1 MKNRFLRLS
10 IFITL
15 LYAKF
20 SFTADE
26 LIPLRTDAPPVID
39 GKLDDAVWQ
48 QAPSVTGFKTFYPEY
63 GKDMPDPTVVY
74 YAYDRENLYFAFR
87 CFDSEPGKI
96 KTSVTRRDNVRPDDW
111 ICINLDSF
119 NDQQSLYGFYVNPA
133 GIQGDTRFANGRED
147 DGLDLIWYSAGNID
161 DKGYT
166 LEVKIPFKSIRFA
179 NKEIVEMGVV
189 FERRVSRRAEQG
201 TFPPL
206 KPERGMFFLTQMKPM
221 HLRDVKHYKL
231 FELLP
236 AITASERRARVADKL
251 VSEGQTNDLS
261 LTTKYGLTSDFIF
274 DGTYNPD
281 FSQIE
286 SDAGQVDV
294 NLRSELFF
302 AEKRPFFLEGN
313 EMFNFAGSNFA
324 DPLGL
329 AIHTRRIVDPIAGI
343 KLTGK
348 LGKKNFLAA
357 IDALDEFTNQDAGE
371 QGKYAHTSIARYKRA
386 LSGDDYLGVIYT
398 GREIKNGFNRVLG
411 SDGQLRL
418 NESSI
423 FSYQT
428 LVSDNKINSA
438 AAKARGRALGFD
450 YFYNT
455 SKLDVKLGVQDLS
468 TDFDTRI
475 GYLTRNG
482 LSRVRADVIPKFYP
496 KKSFIRRVDLAF
508 SSAQVKD
515 KPSAQYETYNGLSLR
530 FILRKSA
537 NFSLGANYSTEIFLE
552 EKFKTS
558 GWNISGSSQLT
569 KQLFFRLSYRNGK
582 AIRFAAAP
590 FQGKGSSASA
600 NIIYQPSDKLN
611 ANLSWIYSDLFR
623 DSNSEKI
630 FDITILRGR
639 LTYQLNRY
647 LFLRAIAEHNNLRQ
661 RLLTDFLASFTYIPG
676 TVLHFGYG
684 SIYEK
689 NVLPNN
695 DGFTETRRGF
705 FAKASYLWRL

>member
-1 MKNRFLRLS
+1 MSSVKLSFS
-10 IFITL
+10 IFFVLFFNTFVF
-15 LYAKF
+15 AG
-20 SFTADE
+20 DE
-26 LIPLRTDAPPVID
+26 LIPLRTDTPPVID
-39 GKLDDAVWQ
+39 GKLDDTVWQ

-87 CFDSEPGKI
+87 CFDSEPDKI

-111 ICINLDSF
+111 VCINLDSF
-119 NDQQSLYGFYVNPA
+119 NDQQSLYGFYINPA

-147 DGLDLIWYSAGNID
+147 DGIDLVWYSAGNID

-166 LEVKIPFKSIRFA
+166 LEIKIPFKSIRFA
-179 NKEIVEMGVV
+179 NRAIVEMGVV

-221 HLRDVKHYKL
+221 HLRDVKHYQL

-236 AITASERRARVADKL
+236 AVTASERRSRVGDKL
-251 VSEGQTNDLS
+251 VSDGQTNDLS

-313 EMFNFAGSNFA
+313 EMFNFAGGNFS

-329 AIHTRRIVDPIAGI
+329 AIHTRKIVDPIGGI
-343 KLTGK
+343 KLSGK
-348 LGKKNFLAA
+348 LGKKNFLAG
-357 IDALDEFTNQDAGE
+357 IDALDEFTNPNAGE
-371 QGKYAHTSIARYKRA
+371 QGKYAHMSIMRYKRA
-386 LSGDDYLGVIYT
+386 LSGDNYLGAVYT

-411 SDGQLRL
+411 SDGQLRI

-423 FSYQT
+423 FSYQA
-428 LVSDNKINSA
+428 LASDNKISSA
-438 AAKARGRALGFD
+438 AAKERGHAIGLD

-455 SKLDVKLGVQDLS
+455 SKLDVNLGLQDLS
-468 TDFDTRI
+468 ADFDTRI

-482 LSRVRADVIPKFYP
+482 LSRLRADVVPKFYP
-496 KKSFIRRVDLAF
+496 KQSFIRRVDFAL
-508 SSAQVKD
+508 SSAQIKD
-515 KPSAQYETYNGLSLR
+515 KPSDQYETYNGASLR

-537 NFSLGANYSTEIFLE
+537 SFSLGANYSTEIFLG

-558 GWNISGSSQLT
+558 GWNVSGSSQLT
-569 KQLFFRLSYRNGK
+569 KQFYFRLSYRNGK

-590 FQGKGSSASA
+590 FQGKGSNASA
-600 NIIYQPSDKLN
+600 NVIYQPSDKLN
-611 ANLSWIYSDLFR
+611 ANLSLIYSDLFR
-623 DSNSEKI
+623 DFNSERI

-647 LFLRAIAEHNNLRQ
+647 LFLRAITEHNNLRH

-689 NVLPNN
+689 NVLPND

>member
-1 MKNRFLRLS
+1 MSDAKRFFP
-10 IFITL
+10 IFLIFL
-15 LYAKF
+15 F
-20 SFTADE
+20 RSFVFAGDE
-26 LIPLRTDAPPVID
+26 LIPLRTDTPPVID

-74 YAYDRENLYFAFR
+74 YAYDREHLYFAFR
-87 CFDSEPGKI
+87 CFDREPDKI

-147 DGLDLIWYSAGNID
+147 DGIDLIWYSAGNLD

-166 LEVKIPFKSIRFA
+166 LEIKIPFKSIRFA
-179 NKEIVEMGVV
+179 NEEIVEMGVV

-221 HLRDVKHYKL
+221 HLRDIKHYQL

-236 AITASERRARVADKL
+236 AVTTSARSTRLGKTVLSK
-251 VSEGQTNDLS
+251 EQNQDLS
-261 LTTKYGLTSDFIF
+261 LTAKYGLTSDFIF

-286 SDAGQVDV
+286 ADAGQVDV
-294 NLRSELFF
+294 NLRSELFVS
-302 AEKRPFFLEGN
+302 EKRPFFLEGN
-313 EMFNFAGSNFA
+313 EMFNVAGGSTN

-329 AIHTRRIVDPIAGI
+329 VIHTRKIVDPIGGI
-343 KLTGK
+343 KLSGK

-357 IDALDEFTNQDAGE
+357 IEALDEFTNPNAGE

-386 LSGDDYLGVIYT
+386 LSGDNYLGAVYT
-398 GREIKNGFNRVLG
+398 GRELKNGFNRVLG
-411 SDGQLRL
+411 ADGQLRI

-428 LVSDNKINSA
+428 LASDTKINSTA
-438 AAKARGRALGFD
+438 AQARGHALGLD

-455 SKLDVKLGVQDLS
+455 SKLDVNLGLQDLS
-468 TDFDTRI
+468 SDFDTRI
-475 GYLTRNG
+475 GYITRNG

-496 KKSFIRRVDLAF
+496 KKSFIRRIDLGL
-508 SSAQVKD
+508 SAAQIKD
-515 KPSAQYETYNGLSLR
+515 KPSAQYETYNGASLR

-537 NFSLGANYSTEIFLE
+537 NFSLSANYSTEIFLG

-558 GWNISGSSQLT
+558 GWNVSGSSQLT
-569 KQLFFRLSYRNGK
+569 KQFYFRLSYRNGK

-611 ANLSWIYSDLFR
+611 ANLSLIYSDLFR
-623 DSNSEKI
+623 DSNSERI

-647 LFLRAIAEHNNLRQ
+647 LFLRAITEHNNLRQ
-661 RLLTDFLASFTYIPG
+661 RLVTDFLASFTYIPG

-689 NVLPNN
+689 NVLPND
-695 DGFTETRRGF
+695 DGFTETRRGL